1 MLRRFVQQ
9 GANMVSLQPGSARG
23 LPLAKNATLVFC
35 CAFLLCALP
44 VAAGSWSEQCRKL
57 VRLTDLSHAI
67 EPGIVVDSGP
77 LPTYCRVRGVI
88 NRAIRFEVT
97 LPIPGDDVT
106 WNGRLMFST
115 VGGGA
120 GVIGDTTS
128 LLARGFA
135 MASTDTGHEASEG
148 NAFYRQP
155 EALLDYAYRGVH
167 LATKA
172 AKRIVTHF
180 YGEEIDFAYLKGCSN
195 GGRAAMLEATRF
207 PDDYDGI
214 IAGAPAFRF
223 QEFVSWTVGVHRM
236 QTSNPLTPDALRVM
250 DDASRAACDSL
261 DGVED
266 GVINDPRLCTSDVFD
281 VGALQ
286 CAAGQTEGCLTAGQ
300 IETARFVYGD
310 MTDADGNVLS
320 PGVPPGAEA
329 AGDWR
334 FWMLPNEAFGGE
346 SVLSGVGEL
355 LSLMM
360 RDTPDFDID
369 AFDPVAD
376 RDTIADATS
385 PLDVGTFDLSEF
397 RDRGGKLLMYQG
409 WNDFPLRPQRA
420 INYLDGV
427 KQTMG
432 ADDTDD
438 FLRLFMVPGMVHCA
452 GGPGAWDTDY
462 VEPLVAWREE
472 GTAPDRLVATTPEP
486 TEMGHLAPDEGVAQ
500 ERRFSRPLCPYPE
513 LARYRGEGDEN
524 DEASFDCAVP

>member
-1 MLRRFVQQ
+1 M
-9 GANMVSLQPGSARG
+9 
-23 LPLAKNATLVFC
+23 AKATLVASVLVLF
-35 CAFLLCALP
+35 ALP
-44 VAAGSWSEQCRKL
+44 ATAGAWGLRCHNL

-67 EPGIVVDSGP
+67 EPGIEVLGTDEAP
-77 LPTYCRVRGVI
+77 WHCRVRGVI
-88 NRAIRFEVT
+88 NRAIRFEVRM
-97 LPIPGDDVT
+97 PIVANEVT

-128 LLARGFA
+128 LLSRGFA

-167 LATKA
+167 LATQA

-180 YGEEIDFAYLKGCSN
+180 YGRDIEFSYLQGCSN

-207 PDDYDGI
+207 PNDYDGI
-214 IAGAPAFRF
+214 IAGAPVFRF
-223 QEFVSWTVGVHRM
+223 EEFVPWAVGVHRVH
-236 QTSNPLTPDALRVM
+236 SKNPLTPDALRVL
-250 DDASRAACDSL
+250 DNASRKACDGL

-266 GVINDPRLCTSDVFD
+266 GVINDPRLCTSEVFD
-281 VGALQ
+281 AGALL
-286 CAAGQTEGCLTAGQ
+286 CEDGETDGCLTAGQ
-300 IETARFVYGD
+300 IDTARFVYAD

-346 SVLSGVGEL
+346 SILAGVGEL
-355 LSLMM
+355 LTLMM
-360 RDTPDFDID
+360 RHTPGFDVEV
-369 AFDPVAD
+369 FDPVAD
-376 RDTIADATS
+376 RDVIADATS
-385 PLDVGTFDLSEF
+385 PLDVGTYDLSEF

-420 INYLDGV
+420 IDYLNGV

-432 ADDTDD
+432 DWATDD

-452 GGPGAWDTDY
+452 GGPGAWETDY
-462 VEPLVAWREE
+462 VEPLVAWREQ
-472 GTAPDRLVATTPEP
+472 GTAPDRLVAKTPEP
-486 TEMGHLAPDEGVAQ
+486 VEMAHLAPDESVAQ
-500 ERRFSRPLCPYPE
+500 QRRFSRPLCPYPE
-513 LARYRGEGDEN
+513 LARYRGEGDK
-524 DEASFDCAVP
+524 DDAASFDCRAP